1 MAIGGKEMK
10 NVFVCTTLALVLATG
25 VAFATQLPGV
35 QGEYIEA
42 RSASVYTGAC
52 HFGSEFVDGGKE
64 ATLVWHIQHGTWNNV
79 SLDGLT
85 AVAIVTAKKNLAID
99 TETRKSVLYVDTET
113 TAAQRAALRELLE
126 TQQADV
132 LGDIVA
138 TQTAQL
144 TFTKRGTQY
153 DVAVG
158 EVLALSVNRYPC
170 AACTQPH
177 QIWYEPLAKVQN
189 AIVGKSEVYRYQDT
203 HLSVTWHQGGAVNNV
218 FVGDFSM

>member
-1 MAIGGKEMK
+1 MK
-10 NVFVCTTLALVLATG
+10 KVLVWTTLMLVLAAG
-25 VAFATQLPGV
+25 VAFATQPPSV

-52 HFGSEFVDGGKE
+52 HFGAEFVDGGKE
-64 ATLVWHIQHGTWNNV
+64 ATLVWHIQHGTWNDV

-85 AVAIVTAKKNLAID
+85 VVAIVTAKKNLAID
-99 TETRKSVLYVDTET
+99 TETRKSVLYVDMDT
-113 TAAQRAALRELLE
+113 TSAQRAALRNMLA
-126 TQQADV
+126 TKQAEV

-138 TQTAQL
+138 MQSAPL
-144 TFTKRGTQY
+144 SFAKEGTRF
-153 DVAVG
+153 DVTVG
-158 EVLALSVNRYPC
+158 EVLALSANRYPC

-177 QIWYEPLAKVQN
+177 QIWYQPLAPVQN

-203 HLSVTWHQGGAVNNV
+203 HLAVTWHQGGAVNNV

>member
-1 MAIGGKEMK
+1 MK
-10 NVFVCTTLALVLATG
+10 KVLVWTTLMLVLAAG
-25 VAFATQLPGV
+25 VAFATQLPSV

-52 HFGSEFVDGGKE
+52 HFGAEFVDGGKE
-64 ATLVWHIQHGTWNNV
+64 ATLVWHIQHGTWNDV

-85 AVAIVTAKKNLAID
+85 VVAIVTAKKNLAID
-99 TETRKSVLYVDTET
+99 TETRKSVLYVDTDT
-113 TAAQRAALRELLE
+113 TAAQRIALRNMLA
-126 TQQADV
+126 TQQAEV

-138 TQTAQL
+138 MQSAPL
-144 TFTKRGTQY
+144 SFAKEGMRF
-153 DVAVG
+153 DVTVG
-158 EVLALSVNRYPC
+158 EVLALSANRYPC

-177 QIWYEPLAKVQN
+177 QIWYQPLAPVQN

-203 HLSVTWHQGGAVNNV
+203 HLAVTWHQGGAVNNV

>member
-1 MAIGGKEMK
+1 MK
-10 NVFVCTTLALVLATG
+10 KVLVWTTLMLVFAAG
-25 VAFATQLPGV
+25 VAFATQPPSV

-52 HFGSEFVDGGKE
+52 HFGAEFVDGGKE
-64 ATLVWHIQHGTWNNV
+64 ATLVWHIQHGTWNDV

-85 AVAIVTAKKNLAID
+85 VVAIVTAKKNLAID
-99 TETRKSVLYVDTET
+99 IETRKSVLYVDTDT
-113 TAAQRAALRELLE
+113 TAAQRIALRNMLA
-126 TQQADV
+126 TQQAEV

-138 TQTAQL
+138 MQSAPL
-144 TFTKRGTQY
+144 SFAKEGTRF
-153 DVAVG
+153 DVTVG
-158 EVLALSVNRYPC
+158 EVLALSANRYPC

-177 QIWYEPLAKVQN
+177 QIWYQPLAPVQN

-203 HLSVTWHQGGAVNNV
+203 HLAVTWHQGGAVNNV

>member
-1 MAIGGKEMK
+1 MK
-10 NVFVCTTLALVLATG
+10 TVLVWTTLALVLAAG
-25 VAFATQLPGV
+25 VAFATQLPSV

-52 HFGSEFVDGGKE
+52 HFGAEFVDGGKE
-64 ATLVWHIQHGTWNNV
+64 ATLVWNIHSGTWNDV

-85 AVAIVTAKKNLAID
+85 VIAIVTAKKNLAID

-113 TAAQRAALRELLE
+113 TAAQRAALRDMLE
-126 TQQADV
+126 TKQTQV

-138 TQTAQL
+138 MQAAEL
-144 TFTKRGTQY
+144 SFAKEGTRF
-153 DVAVG
+153 DVTVGKVG
-158 EVLALSVNRYPC
+158 EVLALSANRYPC

-177 QIWYEPLAKVQN
+177 QIWYEPLAPVQN
-189 AIVGKSEVYRYQDT
+189 AIVGKSEVYRYRDT
-203 HLSVTWHQGGAVNNV
+203 QLPVTWHQGGAVNNV

>member
-1 MAIGGKEMK
+1 MK
-10 NVFVCTTLALVLATG
+10 KVLVWTTLMLVLAAG
-25 VAFATQLPGV
+25 VAFATQPPSV

-52 HFGSEFVDGGKE
+52 HFGAEFVDGGKE
-64 ATLVWHIQHGTWNNV
+64 ATLVWNIQHGTWNDV

-85 AVAIVTAKKNLAID
+85 VVAIVTAKKNLAID
-99 TETRKSVLYVDTET
+99 TETRKSVLYVDTDT
-113 TAAQRAALRELLE
+113 TAAQRIALRNMLA
-126 TQQADV
+126 TKQAEV

-138 TQTAQL
+138 MQSAPL
-144 TFTKRGTQY
+144 SFAKEGTRF
-153 DVAVG
+153 DVTVG
-158 EVLALSVNRYPC
+158 EVLALSANRYPC

-177 QIWYEPLAKVQN
+177 QIWYQPLAPVQN

-203 HLSVTWHQGGAVNNV
+203 HLAVTWHQGGAVNNV

>member
-1 MAIGGKEMK
+1 MK
-10 NVFVCTTLALVLATG
+10 KVLVWTTLMLVLAAG
-25 VAFATQLPGV
+25 VAFATQSPSV

-64 ATLVWHIQHGTWNNV
+64 ATLVWHIQHGTWNDV

-85 AVAIVTAKKNLAID
+85 VVAIVTAKKNLAID
-99 TETRKSVLYVDTET
+99 TETRKSVLYVDTDT
-113 TAAQRAALRELLE
+113 TAAQRIALRNLLA
-126 TQQADV
+126 TKQAEV

-138 TQTAQL
+138 MQSAPL
-144 TFTKRGTQY
+144 SFAKEGTRF
-153 DVAVG
+153 DVTVG
-158 EVLALSVNRYPC
+158 EVLALSANRYPC

-177 QIWYEPLAKVQN
+177 QIWYQPLAPVQN

-203 HLSVTWHQGGAVNNV
+203 HLAVTWHQGGAVNNV

>member
-1 MAIGGKEMK
+1 MK
-10 NVFVCTTLALVLATG
+10 KVLVWTTLMLVLAAG
-25 VAFATQLPGV
+25 VAFATQPPSV

-52 HFGSEFVDGGKE
+52 HFGAEFVDGGKE
-64 ATLVWHIQHGTWNNV
+64 ATLVWNIQHGTWNDV

-85 AVAIVTAKKNLAID
+85 IVAIVTAKKNLAID
-99 TETRKSVLYVDTET
+99 TETRKSVLYVDTDT
-113 TAAQRAALRELLE
+113 TAAQRAALRNMLA
-126 TQQADV
+126 TQQAEV

-138 TQTAQL
+138 MQSAPL
-144 TFTKRGTQY
+144 SFAKEGTRF
-153 DVAVG
+153 DVTVG
-158 EVLALSVNRYPC
+158 EVLALSANRYPC

-177 QIWYEPLAKVQN
+177 QIWYQPLAPVQN

-203 HLSVTWHQGGAVNNV
+203 HLAVTWHQGGAVNNV

>member
-1 MAIGGKEMK
+1 MK
-10 NVFVCTTLALVLATG
+10 KVLVWTTLMLVFAAG
-25 VAFATQLPGV
+25 VAFATQPPSV

-52 HFGSEFVDGGKE
+52 HFGAEFVDGGKE
-64 ATLVWHIQHGTWNNV
+64 ATLVWHIQHGTWNDV

-85 AVAIVTAKKNLAID
+85 VVAIVTAKKNLAID
-99 TETRKSVLYVDTET
+99 TETRKSVLYVDTDT
-113 TAAQRAALRELLE
+113 TAAQRIALRNMLA
-126 TQQADV
+126 TQQAEV

-138 TQTAQL
+138 MQGAPL
-144 TFTKRGTQY
+144 SFAKEGTRF
-153 DVAVG
+153 DVTVG
-158 EVLALSVNRYPC
+158 EVLALSANRYPC

-177 QIWYEPLAKVQN
+177 QIWYQPLAPVQN

-203 HLSVTWHQGGAVNNV
+203 HLAVTWHQGSAVNNV

>member
-1 MAIGGKEMK
+1 MK
-10 NVFVCTTLALVLATG
+10 KVLVWTTLMLVLAAG
-25 VAFATQLPGV
+25 VAFATQSPSV

-52 HFGSEFVDGGKE
+52 HFGAEFVDGGKE
-64 ATLVWHIQHGTWNNV
+64 ATLVWNIQHGTWNDV

-85 AVAIVTAKKNLAID
+85 VVAIVTAKKNLAID
-99 TETRKSVLYVDTET
+99 TETRKSVLYVDTDT
-113 TAAQRAALRELLE
+113 TAAQRIALRNMLA
-126 TQQADV
+126 TQQAEV

-138 TQTAQL
+138 MQSAPL
-144 TFTKRGTQY
+144 SFAKEGTRF
-153 DVAVG
+153 DVTVG
-158 EVLALSVNRYPC
+158 EVLALSANRYPC

-177 QIWYEPLAKVQN
+177 QIWYQPLAPVQN

-203 HLSVTWHQGGAVNNV
+203 HLAVTWHQGGAVNNV

>member
-1 MAIGGKEMK
+1 MK
-10 NVFVCTTLALVLATG
+10 KVLVWTTLMLVFAAG
-25 VAFATQLPGV
+25 VAFATQSPSV

-52 HFGSEFVDGGKE
+52 HFGAEFVDGGKE
-64 ATLVWHIQHGTWNNV
+64 ATLVWNIQHGTWNDV

-85 AVAIVTAKKNLAID
+85 VVAIVTAKKNLAID
-99 TETRKSVLYVDTET
+99 TETRKSVLYVDTDT
-113 TAAQRAALRELLE
+113 TAAQRIALRNMLA
-126 TQQADV
+126 TKQAEV

-138 TQTAQL
+138 MQSAPL
-144 TFTKRGTQY
+144 SFAKEGTRF
-153 DVAVG
+153 DVTVG
-158 EVLALSVNRYPC
+158 EVLALSANRYPC

-177 QIWYEPLAKVQN
+177 QIWYQPLAPVQN

-203 HLSVTWHQGGAVNNV
+203 HLAVTWHQGGAVNNV

>member
-1 MAIGGKEMK
+1 MK
-10 NVFVCTTLALVLATG
+10 KVLVWTTLMLVLAAG
-25 VAFATQLPGV
+25 VAFATQSPSV

-52 HFGSEFVDGGKE
+52 HFGAEFVDGGKE
-64 ATLVWHIQHGTWNNV
+64 ATLVWNIQHGTWNDV

-85 AVAIVTAKKNLAID
+85 VVAIVTAKKNLAID
-99 TETRKSVLYVDTET
+99 TETRKSVLYVDTDT
-113 TAAQRAALRELLE
+113 TAAQRIALRNMLA
-126 TQQADV
+126 TQQAEV

-138 TQTAQL
+138 MQSAPL
-144 TFTKRGTQY
+144 SFAKEGKRF
-153 DVAVG
+153 DVTVG
-158 EVLALSVNRYPC
+158 EVLALSANRYPC

-177 QIWYEPLAKVQN
+177 QIWYQPLAPVQN

-203 HLSVTWHQGGAVNNV
+203 HLAVTWHQGGAVNNV

>member
-1 MAIGGKEMK
+1 MK
-10 NVFVCTTLALVLATG
+10 KVLVWTTFMLVLAAG
-25 VAFATQLPGV
+25 VAFATQPPSV

-52 HFGSEFVDGGKE
+52 HFGAEFVDGGKE
-64 ATLVWHIQHGTWNNV
+64 ATLVWNIQHGTWNDV

-85 AVAIVTAKKNLAID
+85 VVAIVTAKKNLAID
-99 TETRKSVLYVDTET
+99 TETRKSVLYVDTDT
-113 TAAQRAALRELLE
+113 TAAQRAALRNMLA
-126 TQQADV
+126 TKQAEV

-138 TQTAQL
+138 MQSAPL
-144 TFTKRGTQY
+144 SFAKEGTRF
-153 DVAVG
+153 DVTVG
-158 EVLALSVNRYPC
+158 EVLALSANRYPC

-177 QIWYEPLAKVQN
+177 QIWYQPLAPVQN

-203 HLSVTWHQGGAVNNV
+203 HLAVTWHQGGAVNNV

>member
-1 MAIGGKEMK
+1 MK
-10 NVFVCTTLALVLATG
+10 KVLVWTTLMLVLAAG
-25 VAFATQLPGV
+25 VAFATQPPSV

-52 HFGSEFVDGGKE
+52 HFGAEFVDGGKE
-64 ATLVWHIQHGTWNNV
+64 ATLVWHIQHGTWNDV

-85 AVAIVTAKKNLAID
+85 VVAIVTAKKNLAID
-99 TETRKSVLYVDTET
+99 TETRKSVLYVDTDT
-113 TAAQRAALRELLE
+113 TAAQRIALRNMLA
-126 TQQADV
+126 TKQAEV

-138 TQTAQL
+138 MQSAPL
-144 TFTKRGTQY
+144 SFAKEGTRF
-153 DVAVG
+153 DVTVG
-158 EVLALSVNRYPC
+158 EVLALSANRYPC

-177 QIWYEPLAKVQN
+177 QIWYQPLAPVQN

-203 HLSVTWHQGGAVNNV
+203 HLAVTWHQGGAVNNV

>member
-1 MAIGGKEMK
+1 MK
-10 NVFVCTTLALVLATG
+10 KVLVWTTLMLVLAAG
-25 VAFATQLPGV
+25 VAFATQPPSV

-52 HFGSEFVDGGKE
+52 HFGAEFVDGGKE
-64 ATLVWHIQHGTWNNV
+64 ATLVWHIQHGTWNDV

-85 AVAIVTAKKNLAID
+85 VVAIVTAKKNLAID
-99 TETRKSVLYVDTET
+99 TETRKSVLYVDTDT
-113 TAAQRAALRELLE
+113 TAAQRIALRNMLA
-126 TQQADV
+126 TKQAEV

-138 TQTAQL
+138 MQSAPL
-144 TFTKRGTQY
+144 SFAKEGMRF
-153 DVAVG
+153 DVTVG
-158 EVLALSVNRYPC
+158 EVLALSANRYPC

-177 QIWYEPLAKVQN
+177 QIWYQPLAPVQN

-203 HLSVTWHQGGAVNNV
+203 HLAVTWHQGGAVNNV

>member
-1 MAIGGKEMK
+1 MK
-10 NVFVCTTLALVLATG
+10 KVLVWTTLMLVLAAG
-25 VAFATQLPGV
+25 VAFATQPPSV

-52 HFGSEFVDGGKE
+52 HFGAEFVDGGKE
-64 ATLVWHIQHGTWNNV
+64 ATLVWNIQHGTWNDV

-85 AVAIVTAKKNLAID
+85 VVAIVTAKKNLAID
-99 TETRKSVLYVDTET
+99 TETRKSVLYVDTDT
-113 TAAQRAALRELLE
+113 TAAQRIALRNMLA
-126 TQQADV
+126 TQQAEV

-138 TQTAQL
+138 MQSVPLSFA
-144 TFTKRGTQY
+144 KEGTRF
-153 DVAVG
+153 DVTVG
-158 EVLALSVNRYPC
+158 EVLALSANRYPC

-177 QIWYEPLAKVQN
+177 QIWYQPLAPVQN

-203 HLSVTWHQGGAVNNV
+203 HLAVTWHQGGAVNNV

>member
-1 MAIGGKEMK
+1 MK
-10 NVFVCTTLALVLATG
+10 KVLVWTTLMLVLAAG
-25 VAFATQLPGV
+25 VAFATQPPSV

-52 HFGSEFVDGGKE
+52 HFGAEFVDGGKE
-64 ATLVWHIQHGTWNNV
+64 ATLVWNIQHGTWNDV

-85 AVAIVTAKKNLAID
+85 VVAIVTAKKNLAID
-99 TETRKSVLYVDTET
+99 TETRKSVLYVDTDT
-113 TAAQRAALRELLE
+113 TAAKRIALRNMLA
-126 TQQADV
+126 TKQAEV

-138 TQTAQL
+138 MQSAPL
-144 TFTKRGTQY
+144 SFAKEGTRF
-153 DVAVG
+153 DVTVG
-158 EVLALSVNRYPC
+158 EVLALSANRYPC

-177 QIWYEPLAKVQN
+177 QIWYQPLAPVQN

-203 HLSVTWHQGGAVNNV
+203 HLAVTWHQGGAVNNV

>member
-1 MAIGGKEMK
+1 MK
-10 NVFVCTTLALVLATG
+10 KVLVWTTLMLVLAAG
-25 VAFATQLPGV
+25 VAFATQLPSV

-52 HFGSEFVDGGKE
+52 HFGAEFVDGGKE
-64 ATLVWHIQHGTWNNV
+64 ATLVWHIQHGTWNDV

-85 AVAIVTAKKNLAID
+85 VVAIVTAKKNLAID
-99 TETRKSVLYVDTET
+99 IETRKSVLYVDTDT
-113 TAAQRAALRELLE
+113 TAAQRIALRNMLA
-126 TQQADV
+126 TQQAEV

-138 TQTAQL
+138 MQSAPL
-144 TFTKRGTQY
+144 SFAKEGTRF
-153 DVAVG
+153 DVTVG
-158 EVLALSVNRYPC
+158 EVLALSANRYPC

-177 QIWYEPLAKVQN
+177 QIWYQPLAPVQN

-203 HLSVTWHQGGAVNNV
+203 HLAVTWHQGGAVNNV

>member
-1 MAIGGKEMK
+1 MK
-10 NVFVCTTLALVLATG
+10 KVLVWTTLMLVLAAG
-25 VAFATQLPGV
+25 VAFATQPPSV

-52 HFGSEFVDGGKE
+52 HFGAEFVDGGKE
-64 ATLVWHIQHGTWNNV
+64 ATLVWNIQHGTWNDV

-85 AVAIVTAKKNLAID
+85 IVAIVTAKKNLAID
-99 TETRKSVLYVDTET
+99 TETRKSVLYVDTDT
-113 TAAQRAALRELLE
+113 TAVQRAALRNMLA
-126 TQQADV
+126 TQQAEV

-138 TQTAQL
+138 MQSEPLSFA
-144 TFTKRGTQY
+144 KEGTRF
-153 DVAVG
+153 DVTVG
-158 EVLALSVNRYPC
+158 EVLALSANRYPC

-177 QIWYEPLAKVQN
+177 QIWYQPLAPVQN

-203 HLSVTWHQGGAVNNV
+203 HLAVTWHQGGAVNNV

>member
-1 MAIGGKEMK
+1 MK
-10 NVFVCTTLALVLATG
+10 KVLVWTTLMLVLAAG
-25 VAFATQLPGV
+25 VAFATQLPSV

-52 HFGSEFVDGGKE
+52 HFGAEFVDGGKE
-64 ATLVWHIQHGTWNNV
+64 ATLVWHIQHGTWNDV

-85 AVAIVTAKKNLAID
+85 VVAIVTAKKNLAID
-99 TETRKSVLYVDTET
+99 TETRKSVLYVDTDT
-113 TAAQRAALRELLE
+113 TAAQRAALRNMLA
-126 TQQADV
+126 TKQAEV

-138 TQTAQL
+138 MQSAPL
-144 TFTKRGTQY
+144 SFAKEGMRF
-153 DVAVG
+153 DVTVG
-158 EVLALSVNRYPC
+158 EVLALSANRYPC

-177 QIWYEPLAKVQN
+177 QIWYQPLAPVQN

-203 HLSVTWHQGGAVNNV
+203 HLAVTWHQGGAVNNV